1 VSSIEDSSKWLQEN
15 TWILVFYTVSSRLGR
30 AQQEQQACSLQDAT
44 HSGLIDSKVQ
54 RKPLL
59 QRHPTNINSSVIVSF
74 LLLFVLLE
82 EFE

>member
-1 VSSIEDSSKWLQEN
+1 MLQEN
-15 TWILVFYTVSSRLGR
+15 TWILIFYTVSSRLDR